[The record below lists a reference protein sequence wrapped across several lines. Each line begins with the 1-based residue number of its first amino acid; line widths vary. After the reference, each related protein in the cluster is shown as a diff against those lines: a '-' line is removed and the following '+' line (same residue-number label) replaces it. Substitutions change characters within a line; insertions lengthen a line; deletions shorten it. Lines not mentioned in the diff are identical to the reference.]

1 MNPNSIFEYVKNNI
15 DEEGR
20 FASDVLPDDP
30 MPTVPRPLGAE
41 DAYYYT
47 TEVPSDTEGAEQAVK
62 LLKQHIAIP
71 CLESKRRLYDHL
83 TKIVVA
89 GICDPFL
96 EKFNAEELTPEAMEL
111 AEEFFYNSSHREPV
125 KFALLIFGL
134 YGMESLKDTHPDLW
148 EDLMTLA
155 RCEEFTFF
163 FLYSCRAT
171 NFAPQEEIWQLL
183 HCTNSWGKV
192 YAINSAEFNTPGKQ
206 QWLIEN
212 GYDLSIEY
220 PPLSVK
226 MIIEGKLAEVLQ
238 AEEIDYD
245 TYKGAAAILNN
256 FVLLLNN
263 FAPGVIEQNFNTTSI
278 DLEQLLNNLL
288 RHSKKFATSPEELL
302 DVVALCIGLNTL
314 VETQNWYKLSANQ
327 CHTIIATCDSI
338 IYQKDW
344 QKEIDETLITDE
356 GVNYPLCDF
365 AFEVDID
372 IWQRLFD
379 YFCEHPTETKLL
391 PYLLAFTSDERSQQ
405 VLDTVEKNIYQYL
418 VDQNALLVPLRY
430 LRKHPG
436 KGVSIII
443 AALTSLYDWP
453 RGIACMI
460 LDEWGP
466 ENLTPALRHAL
477 LTAQSL
483 SNHPVINSRIECLLT
498 GKKYKIEDLLQE

>member
-47 TEVPSDTEGAEQAVK
+47 TEVPADTEGAEQAVK

-125 KFALLIFGL
+125 KFSLLIFGL

-212 GYDLSIEY
+212 GYDLSINKYKKTEYTPVEY
-220 PPLSVK
+220 PSTTELMAELHELEMEITK
-226 MIIEGKLAEVLQ
+226 GLAEL
-238 AEEIDYD
+238 EEM
-245 TYKGAAAILNN
+245 L
-256 FVLLLNN
+256 
-263 FAPGVIEQNFNTTSI
+263 
-278 DLEQLLNNLL
+278 
-288 RHSKKFATSPEELL
+288 
-302 DVVALCIGLNTL
+302 
-314 VETQNWYKLSANQ
+314 
-327 CHTIIATCDSI
+327 
-338 IYQKDW
+338 
-344 QKEIDETLITDE
+344 
-356 GVNYPLCDF
+356 
-365 AFEVDID
+365 
-372 IWQRLFD
+372 
-379 YFCEHPTETKLL
+379 
-391 PYLLAFTSDERSQQ
+391 
-405 VLDTVEKNIYQYL
+405 
-418 VDQNALLVPLRY
+418 
-430 LRKHPG
+430 
-436 KGVSIII
+436 
-443 AALTSLYDWP
+443 
-453 RGIACMI
+453 
-460 LDEWGP
+460 
-466 ENLTPALRHAL
+466 
-477 LTAQSL
+477 
-483 SNHPVINSRIECLLT
+483 
-498 GKKYKIEDLLQE
+498 